1 MTLLRIRSQKAFN
14 VITRLMISCDI
25 TADENENAD
34 LVLECFQSQ
43 DAAEC
48 FAA

>member
-25 TADENENAD
+25 TGDENAD
-34 LVLECFQSQ
+34 LVLDCFQSQ